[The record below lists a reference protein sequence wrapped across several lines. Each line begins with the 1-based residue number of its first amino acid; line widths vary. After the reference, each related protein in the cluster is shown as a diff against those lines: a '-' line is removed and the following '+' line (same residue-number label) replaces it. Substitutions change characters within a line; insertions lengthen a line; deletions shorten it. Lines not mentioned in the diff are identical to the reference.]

1 VDDFDRKEERRGRF
15 DRKKNFKKVRKAH
28 KATTKQQQKIKKVLV
43 DDWNIYEH
51 AMER

>member
-1 VDDFDRKEERRGRF
+1 MDDFDRKEERRGRF
-15 DRKKNFKKVRKAH
+15 DRKKNFKKVKKAH

>member
-15 DRKKNFKKVRKAH
+15 DRKNNFKKVKKAN

>member
-15 DRKKNFKKVRKAH
+15 DRKKNFKKVKKAN

-43 DDWNIYEH
+43 DDWNIHEH